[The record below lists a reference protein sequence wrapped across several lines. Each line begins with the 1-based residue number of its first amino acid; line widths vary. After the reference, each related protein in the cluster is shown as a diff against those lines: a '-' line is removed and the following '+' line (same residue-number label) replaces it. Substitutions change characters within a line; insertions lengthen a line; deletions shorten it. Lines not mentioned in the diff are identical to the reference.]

1 MLSLS
6 TAVLINYSQGGWK
19 KWLIVGVTS
28 NYPLKILKKILKGIG
43 AAEAFIEFIVYLF
56 TCSNRNPQME
66 LADLFQN
73 LILGSWSKVTQIL

>member
-1 MLSLS
+1 
-6 TAVLINYSQGGWK
+6 
-19 KWLIVGVTS
+19 
-28 NYPLKILKKILKGIG
+28 LKKILKGIG